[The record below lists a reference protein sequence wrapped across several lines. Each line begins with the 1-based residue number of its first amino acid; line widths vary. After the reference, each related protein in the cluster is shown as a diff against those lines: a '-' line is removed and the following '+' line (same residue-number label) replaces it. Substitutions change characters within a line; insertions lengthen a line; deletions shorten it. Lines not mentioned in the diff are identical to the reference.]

1 MDHHGLVLWM
11 PPIEEGILGVI
22 FQVSWPKHVVVKLL
36 KLDSYL
42 DHMLI
47 VVLGRFPI
55 TLLDCVEFA
64 HQGTV
69 CGSSTIHRVQ
79 DFHDAAER
87 AVPIVHRCFGSVMR
101 ASL

>member
-11 PPIEEGILGVI
+11 QPIEEGILGVI
-22 FQVSWPKHVVVKLL
+22 FQVSRLEHVVVKLL

-42 DHMLI
+42 DHTLI

-64 HQGTV
+64 H
-69 CGSSTIHRVQ
+69 
-79 DFHDAAER
+79 
-87 AVPIVHRCFGSVMR
+87 
-101 ASL
+101 